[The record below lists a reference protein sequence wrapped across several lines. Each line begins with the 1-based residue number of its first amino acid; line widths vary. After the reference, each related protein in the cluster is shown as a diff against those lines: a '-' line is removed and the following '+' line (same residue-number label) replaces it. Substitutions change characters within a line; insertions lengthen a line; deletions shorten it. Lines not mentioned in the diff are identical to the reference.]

1 MRGHRALQLAQRSGD
16 ATALGKCSVDELHA
30 LAQEMQAGLAAV
42 SRQLM
47 TARLSEE
54 SQCPV
59 CLENREKNTA
69 FDCGHTAC
77 GFCAPRV
84 LQGYDPRCPQCQR
97 PVTRL
102 QHVQVYA

>member
-1 MRGHRALQLAQRSGD
+1 
-16 ATALGKCSVDELHA
+16 
-30 LAQEMQAGLAAV
+30 MQQGLAAV
-42 SRQLM
+42 SRQL
-47 TARLSEE
+47 TNARLSEE

-59 CLENREKNTA
+59 CLEDREKNTA

-84 LQGYDPRCPQCQR
+84 LQGYDPRCPRCQR